1 MRKLAVFRAILILS
15 LLSLLFLVSIVK
27 AGVWSSPSKVTDP
40 VFCKVTSDTFPSI
53 SGDGS
58 KIAFNSDTD
67 EFISW
72 SKLNMEL
79 FLINSDGTGLTQLTN
94 DIKFNNA
101 SIGFGKP
108 SLSDDGGKIAFRFND
123 GTAYEVFVINSDG
136 TGLRQL
142 TDSEFGPGSS
152 PGMSYPSISDDGSII
167 AFLRL
172 DFESENRD
180 NGIFVINSDGTGEKR
195 LTKGEHDFF
204 SMSGDGSKIAFLGV
218 DEFDFQYFVIN
229 SDGTGLTQLTQ
240 NTNQFQDIN
249 NDNIGTSAPSISDDG
264 GKVAFVGYVGGDT
277 EIFVINSD
285 GTGLRQLTDNNESD
299 WGPGISG
306 DGSRIVFLQSPL
318 HQGGILETRIFVINS
333 DGTGLTQLTDDPY
346 NYDQSGRNF
355 LYPSISDDGDR
366 IVFWSHSWSGD
377 YKNYQNG
384 IYLVSYLSDSKDSND
399 AAATFLSE
407 IAVGGTLVAIA
418 AVMVIVY
425 LKKKARFS
433 DF

>member
-1 MRKLAVFRAILILS
+1 MRNLVVSCAMLIL
-15 LLSLLFLVSIVK
+15 LLLPSLFLVSIVK

-40 VFCKVTSDTFPSI
+40 IFCRVTGDTRPSI

-72 SKLNMEL
+72 DKLNMEL
-79 FLINSDGTGLTQLTN
+79 FIINSDGTGLTQLTN
-94 DIKFNNA
+94 DTKFNNEY
-101 SIGFGKP
+101 IGFGQP
-108 SLSDDGGKIAFRFND
+108 SLSDDGGKISFRFND
-123 GTAYEVFVINSDG
+123 GTGYEVFVINSDG

-152 PGMSYPSISDDGSII
+152 SGMSYPSISDDGSII
-167 AFLRL
+167 AFLRQ
-172 DFESENRD
+172 DFESENWNR
-180 NGIFVINSDGTGEKR
+180 GIFVINSDGTEEKQ
-195 LTKGEHDFF
+195 LTKGEHGDF
-204 SMSGDGSKIAFLGV
+204 SMSGDGSKIAFLGA

-229 SDGTGLTQLTQ
+229 SDGTGLTQLTR

-264 GKVAFVGYVGGDT
+264 SKVAFVGYVGGDT
-277 EIFVINSD
+277 EIFMINSD
-285 GTGLRQLTDNNESD
+285 GTRLRQLTDNDESD
-299 WGPGISG
+299 WGPAISG
-306 DGSRIVFLQSPL
+306 DGNRIVFHRSAL
-318 HQGGILETRIFVINS
+318 HQLGIKETRIFVINS

-366 IVFWSHSWSGD
+366 IVFWTHLWSGD
-377 YKNYQNG
+377 YTNYENG
-384 IYLVSYLSDSKDSND
+384 IYLVSYLSDSEDSNG

-407 IAVGGTLVAIA
+407 IAVGGTLVAAA

-425 LKKKARFS
+425 LKKKPRKWY
-433 DF
+433 